1 MTMVYSE
8 EQRQLA
14 DTAREFLAAK
24 SPVSALRRLRDEKPA
39 AGFDAALWQEFAE
52 MGWTAIPFPEALG
65 GLEFGCKGLGPV
77 FEEIGRT
84 LCASPMLSSV
94 VLAGTVLQFAG
105 SAEQQ
110 ERLLPD
116 LISGSKRLALAI
128 DERPRHDPASIGLR
142 AELDGDDYRLS
153 GEKCFVIDGVD
164 ADSWIVVG
172 RLPDGQVA
180 LFVVEAGSE
189 GLSVVPTPLIDSHN
203 HARLRLIEVRVSA
216 SNRLL
221 QGNVADA
228 LDLAL
233 DRARACL
240 AAEMLGA
247 SQIAFD
253 TTVEYLK
260 TRVQFDAPIGSFQ
273 ALQHRAAWCYVHLA
287 LARSAVMGA
296 LSALD
301 DDKTSAA
308 ERSRL
313 VSLAKWKA
321 GEVAQRVSN
330 EAIQMHGGIGVTDE
344 LDIGLYM
351 KRIRVAQAC
360 LGDADFL
367 VASYDKSSVLP
378 AHAG

>member
-24 SPVSALRRLRDEKPA
+24 SPVSALRRLREEKPA
-39 AGFDAALWQEFAE
+39 AGFDTALWQEFAE

-65 GLEFGCKGLGPV
+65 GLDFGCKGLGPV

-84 LCASPMLSSV
+84 LCVSPMLSSV

-105 SAEQQ
+105 SSEQQ
-110 ERLLPD
+110 ERWLPE
-116 LISGSKRLALAI
+116 LIAGSKRLALAI
-128 DERPRHDPASIGLR
+128 DELPRHDPSRVDLR
-142 AELDGDDYRLS
+142 AEPDGEGYRLS
-153 GEKCFVIDGVD
+153 GEKCFVIDGVG
-164 ADSWIVVG
+164 ADGWIVVAC
-172 RLPDGQVA
+172 LPDGQMA
-180 LFVVEAGSE
+180 LFLVEPGCD

-203 HARLRLIEVRVSA
+203 HARLRLNEVRIPSA
-216 SNRLL
+216 CRLS
-221 QGNVADA
+221 QGDVAA
-228 LDLAL
+228 TLELAL
-233 DRARACL
+233 DRARTCL

-247 SQIAFD
+247 AQIAFD

-287 LARSAVMGA
+287 LARSALMAA

-301 DDKTSAA
+301 DAKVSAA

-321 GEVAQRVSN
+321 GELAQRISN

-351 KRIRVAQAC
+351 KRIRVAQAS
-360 LGDADFL
+360 LGDSDFL
-367 VASYDKSSVLP
+367 VERYDQTMLRSVRSV
-378 AHAG
+378 

>member
-1 MTMVYSE
+1 MSMVYSE

-24 SPVSALRRLRDEKPA
+24 SPVSALRRLRDEKPVS
-39 AGFDAALWQEFAE
+39 GFDDALWQAFAE
-52 MGWTAIPFPEALG
+52 MGWSAIPFPESMG
-65 GLEFGCKGLGPV
+65 GLEFGCMGLGPI

-84 LCASPMLSSV
+84 LCASPMLSSI

-105 SAEQQ
+105 NAEQQ
-110 ERLLPD
+110 NRWLPA
-116 LISGSKRLALAI
+116 LIAGNRRLALAI
-128 DERPRHDPASIGLR
+128 DEHPRHAPGKIALR
-142 AELDGDDYRLS
+142 AEPDGDAYRLS
-153 GEKCFVIDGVD
+153 GDKCFVIDGVG
-164 ADSWIVVG
+164 ADGWIVVA
-172 RLPDGQVA
+172 RMPDGLAA
-180 LFVVEAGSE
+180 LFLVEAGSV
-189 GLSVVPTPLIDSHN
+189 GLSVVPTPLADSHN
-203 HARLRLIEVRVSA
+203 YARLNLNEVRVSA
-216 SNRLL
+216 ANRLL
-221 QGNVADA
+221 QGEVAEV
-228 LDLAL
+228 LELAL

-247 SQIAFD
+247 AQVAFD
-253 TTVEYLK
+253 ATVEYLK

-287 LARSAVMGA
+287 LARSTLMAA

-301 DDKTSAA
+301 DAKMPAA

-321 GEVAQRVSN
+321 GELAQRVSN

-360 LGDADFL
+360 LGDSDFL
-367 VASYDKSSVLP
+367 VARYDECMQP
-378 AHAG
+378 HAGAV

>member
-24 SPVSALRRLRDEKPA
+24 SPVSALRRLREEKPA
-39 AGFDAALWQEFAE
+39 GGFDAALWHEFAE

-65 GLEFGCKGLGPV
+65 GLDFGCKGLGPV

-84 LCASPMLSSV
+84 LCVSPMLSSV
-94 VLAGTVLQFAG
+94 VLAGTVLQFSG

-110 ERLLPD
+110 DKWLSD
-116 LISGSKRLALAI
+116 LIAGNKRLALAI
-128 DERPRHDPASIGLR
+128 DEHPRHDPGKISLR
-142 AELDGDDYRLS
+142 AEQDGEAYRLS

-164 ADSWIVVG
+164 ADAWIVVA
-172 RLPDGQVA
+172 RLPDGQMA
-180 LFVVEAGSE
+180 LFVVEAGSD

-203 HARLRLIEVRVSA
+203 HARLSLNEVRVS
-216 SNRLL
+216 SGNRLL
-221 QGNVADA
+221 QGDVAEV
-228 LDLAL
+228 LELAL
-233 DRARACL
+233 DRARTCL

-247 SQIAFD
+247 AQIAFD

-287 LARSAVMGA
+287 LARSTVMGA

-301 DDKTSAA
+301 DVNISAV

-321 GEVAQRVSN
+321 GELAQRVSN

-360 LGDADFL
+360 LGDSDFL
-367 VASYDKSSVLP
+367 VDRYDLAMRQVNK
-378 AHAG
+378 AA